1 LCDSEISRYRRTKSQ
16 TLAGK
21 PTWGADETSFFLSFL
36 PDVTTSHEIFV
47 TDQPDFQRGQDFP
60 GTSGLLPAIAQ
71 DFESG
76 RVLMMAWMD
85 ESAWRETIET
95 QRAVYFSRSR
105 GKLWRK
111 GETSGHQQIVKEARI
126 DCDADTILLLVE
138 QTGAACHEGYQSCF
152 FRTIDSNYQTH
163 IADERLVDPNSVYGR
178 PD

>member
-1 LCDSEISRYRRTKSQ
+1 M
-16 TLAGK
+16 
-21 PTWGADETSFFLSFL
+21 
-36 PDVTTSHEIFV
+36 

-138 QTGAACHEGYQSCF
+138 QPALRATRATRAVSFERSIP
-152 FRTIDSNYQTH
+152 TIKLISPMNDLSTLTPFTDDQISSGH
-163 IADERLVDPNSVYGR
+163 AKRLLTKEKTT
-178 PD
+178 